1 MTNKNQSRPTAG
13 TMERHTK
20 NIDQNNH
27 TTPAADCQLL
37 ELIPYGPENA
47 VTGRQLS
54 RLLGVGGREVR
65 RRIAQERAAGAVVLT
80 DGAGGYFKPSDNG
93 QHGRDE
99 VTDWLARIT
108 AKGVSTLRA
117 GDSARAWLSVLPGQQ
132 QIGGAD
138 DGQG

>member
-1 MTNKNQSRPTAG
+1 MRKYQSRPGGETP
-13 TMERHTK
+13 ERHTK
-20 NIDQNNH
+20 NINQGQH
-27 TTPAADCQLL
+27 ITTNADCQLL
-37 ELIPYGPENA
+37 ELIPHGPENA

-54 RLLGVGGREVR
+54 RLLRVGGREVR

-93 QHGRDE
+93 QRGRDE

-117 GDSARAWLSVLPGQQ
+117 GDSARKWLSVLPGQQ
-132 QIGGAD
+132 RIGGGD
-138 DGQG
+138 DGEK